1 MKVFI
6 SYGVAADQVTALR
19 LQALA
24 AVNGLS
30 VFVPPAYTRDEILPG
45 LDADVGQKL
54 AASEVVLGVI
64 GAGLSA
70 ACRNELSAGMLQAK
84 HMIVMA
90 HPAFAPKR
98 IELTTDQGS
107 GGFWG
112 ESSLETRVDRRKG
125 IKSNSPAAS
134 GRCFGREV
142 AARGDNTTARHDT
155 VQYQ

>member
-30 VFVPPAYTRDEILPG
+30 AFVPPAYTRDEILPG

-70 ACRNELSAGMLQAK
+70 ACRNELSTGMLQAK

-90 HPAFAPKR
+90 HPAFAP
-98 IELTTDQGS
+98 ELQLQFGPNVVVIDPSRPDRSELGI
-107 GGFWG
+107 
-112 ESSLETRVDRRKG
+112 VDHLRQIDAQQNAKNALLALG
-125 IKSNSPAAS
+125 TLALGLLIFAPADRS
-134 GRCFGREV
+134 
-142 AARGDNTTARHDT
+142 
-155 VQYQ
+155 